1 MNKNTPYLN
10 VIRKNQKKDISRK
23 TIIVLLIIT
32 ILVTVAGTITVLNA
46 LNVFSPSSGQQY
58 TPTAKVAVSINSITQ
73 NETNIK

>member
-1 MNKNTPYLN
+1 MEKTE
-10 VIRKNQKKDISRK
+10 KKDVSRK
-23 TIIVLLIIT
+23 VVIILLIIT
-32 ILVTVAGTITVLNA
+32 ILVTAAGTITVLNA